1 MAGNRTR
8 TLLLLLAGAAALVAA
23 SAVVVEALGN
33 LAAARADAV
42 RLEVRIARL
51 REEVAGAAGAM
62 AERDALRAEV
72 AALAARRYDAGTMN
86 PYAFATL
93 VKARLSSLGV
103 AVRRYRVVEGGTDPC
118 VEVEAAGSVR
128 LNRPERWKA
137 PASSPRGIVS
147 RCAGS
152 RAGPS
157 RPAAGRPPRQCP
169 TWAARPSRARSRA

>member
-1 MAGNRTR
+1 VAASRTR
-8 TLLLLLAGAAALVAA
+8 TLLLLLAGAAALTA
-23 SAVVVEALGN
+23 SAVAAAEALGR

-42 RLEVRIARL
+42 RLEARVDRL
-51 REEVAGAAGAM
+51 REEVAGAAGAA

-103 AVRRYRVVEGGTDPC
+103 SVLRYQVVDGGANPC

-128 LNRPERWKA
+128 SLVAFLYAVCLDEKLWVVPSLTLAVRP
-137 PASSPRGIVS
+137 GD
-147 RCAGS
+147 GS
-152 RAGPS
+152 ADAQLRIGYAIFD
-157 RPAAGRPPRQCP
+157 AAGR
-169 TWAARPSRARSRA
+169 